1 MLDALEVMG
10 VCFSALVVG
19 LLLFQQSN
27 VSEGEVASF
36 ALTLTLP
43 LAVHVDLGH
52 FYCVAHLQSERCL
65 VVGVGHPLLNGSR
78 IDGPVL

>member
-52 FYCVAHLQSERCL
+52 FYRVAHL
-65 VVGVGHPLLNGSR
+65 
-78 IDGPVL
+78 